1 MKILLIMI
9 ALMLS
14 SGAYEQPYR
23 KLISFKTISKPT
35 LIRVKFDKE
44 LYNYTAD
51 DYRDIRLKSE
61 HGVEGYVLK
70 SYQSKNI
77 ENQKTLTAHSY
88 SRAEGKLTYL
98 FKKPFDVEKI
108 VLNIED
114 KNFESLV
121 DVFVDGKQLISK
133 HKVFDYSAETGI
145 RNFSIEIPKS
155 KVKELVILYHLDKT
169 TSFYKKY
176 QYLRKMRQYLTV
188 KSATFLNTNKVQKEW
203 DRRTIDLM
211 SVETKEKETSYL
223 FKTEYLPFSKLEPMI
238 IQKNFNRKGRLYS
251 SNDAITWHFINQF
264 SLSLSTLNNEKSKNI
279 LGSAREKYIKIVI
292 ENEDNKPLSIE
303 KLTLFTTP
311 LYLYFLATSKESYEL
326 YFGNEALSKPTYEIE
341 HLFTKNTDYT
351 VATLSEKFNLPHKPV
366 EVSFFESYKE
376 MIFIVV
382 VLLSLGIMGY
392 IAFGLLKRV

>member
-1 MKILLIMI
+1 
-9 ALMLS
+9 MLS

-23 KLISFKTISKPT
+23 KLISFKTVSKPT
-35 LIRVKFDKE
+35 LIRVKFDME

-51 DYRDIRLKSE
+51 DYRDIRLKNKY
-61 HGVEGYVLK
+61 GIEGYVLK

-77 ENQKTLTAHSY
+77 ENQKTLTAQSY

-145 RNFSIEIPKS
+145 HNFSIEIPKT

-188 KSATFLNTNKVQKEW
+188 KSATFLNTNKIQKEW
-203 DRRTIDLM
+203 DRQTINLM
-211 SVETKEKETSYL
+211 SMETKEKETSYL
-223 FKTEYLPFSKLEPMI
+223 FQTEYLPFSKLEPLI

-251 SNDAITWHFINQF
+251 SNDGITWHLINQF
-264 SLSLSTLNNEKSKNI
+264 SLSLSTLNNEKRKNI
-279 LGSAREKYIKIVI
+279 LGSSRAKYIKIVI

-303 KLTLFTTP
+303 KLTLFTMP
-311 LYLYFLATSKESYEL
+311 LYLYFIATPKESYEL
-326 YFGNEALSKPTYEIE
+326 YFGNKNLFKPKYEIE
-341 HLFTKNTDYT
+341 HLFTRNTDYT
-351 VATLSEKFNLPHKPV
+351 VATLSGKFSLPHNNV
-366 EVSFFESYKE
+366 DVSFFEKYKE
-376 MIFIVV
+376 IIFIVV

>member
-1 MKILLIMI
+1 
-9 ALMLS
+9 MLS
-14 SGAYEQPYR
+14 SEAYEHAYK
-23 KLISFKTISKPT
+23 KLISFEPISKPT
-35 LIRVKFDKE
+35 LIQVKVDTE
-44 LYNYTAD
+44 LYNHTAH

-61 HGVEGYVLK
+61 QGVEGYVLK
-70 SYQSKNI
+70 PYQTKNI

-121 DVFVDGKQLISK
+121 DVYADGKPLVLK

-145 RNFSIEIPKS
+145 RNFSIVIPKTN
-155 KVKELVILYHLDKT
+155 VKELVILYHLDKT

-188 KSATFLNTNKVQKEW
+188 KSATFSNTNRVQKEW
-203 DRRTIDLM
+203 DTSSIDLM

-223 FKTEYLPFSKLEPMI
+223 FQTEYLPFSKLEPLI

-251 SNDAITWHFINQF
+251 SNDAVTWSFINGF
-264 SLSLSTLNNEKSKNI
+264 SLSLSTLNNEKRETI
-279 LGSAREKYIKIVI
+279 LGSARAKYIKIVI
-292 ENEDNKPLSIE
+292 ENEDNKPLTIE

-311 LYLYFLATSKESYEL
+311 LYLYFIAEPKERYEL
-326 YFGNEALSKPTYEIE
+326 YFGNETLSKPTYEIE
-341 HLFTKNTDYT
+341 NLFTRTTDYA
-351 VATLSEKFNLPHKPV
+351 VATLSDKFSLPDEPV

-376 MIFIVV
+376 MIFILV